1 MKNLLLLCVLL
12 LSTGL
17 FAQSGYEKA
26 MAAGLQQI
34 KDAKTSNEMSSA
46 SAYFERIAN
55 SEKTNWLPYYY
66 AALTNN
72 LAGWMDE
79 TADKDKVSA
88 KTNELI
94 AQADALS
101 KDNSEIYCLKQ
112 MSAVMA
118 MSVDPMARWQ
128 TYGMEASSALDKAK
142 KLDPTNPR
150 PYMLEAQTTFYTP
163 EQFGGGKAVA
173 KPILEKSVRMFEA
186 FKPASDLSPTWG
198 LDQAQEGLANCQ

>member
-72 LAGWMDE
+72 LAGIT
-79 TADKDKVSA
+79 TAFS
-88 KTNELI
+88 
-94 AQADALS
+94 
-101 KDNSEIYCLKQ
+101 SEISSISLRLISILFLLISRYC
-112 MSAVMA
+112 SA
-118 MSVDPMARWQ
+118 
-128 TYGMEASSALDKAK
+128 
-142 KLDPTNPR
+142 
-150 PYMLEAQTTFYTP
+150 
-163 EQFGGGKAVA
+163 
-173 KPILEKSVRMFEA
+173 
-186 FKPASDLSPTWG
+186 DL
-198 LDQAQEGLANCQ
+198 

>member
-1 MKNLLLLCVLL
+1 
-12 LSTGL
+12 
-17 FAQSGYEKA
+17 
-26 MAAGLQQI
+26 
-34 KDAKTSNEMSSA
+34 
-46 SAYFERIAN
+46 
-55 SEKTNWLPYYY
+55 
-66 AALTNN
+66 
-72 LAGWMDE
+72 MDE

-173 KPILEKSVRMFEA
+173 KPIFEKSVRMFEA